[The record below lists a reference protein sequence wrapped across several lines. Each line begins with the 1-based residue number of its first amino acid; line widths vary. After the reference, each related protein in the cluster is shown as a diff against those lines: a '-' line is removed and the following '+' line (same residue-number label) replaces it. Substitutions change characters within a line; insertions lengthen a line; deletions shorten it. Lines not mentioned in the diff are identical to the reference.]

1 MQLRELT
8 KRHMNLFHVLNPTI
22 TLFLALILCQSNVMA
37 QVNELPENYDDLKLQ
52 GLIPQLSLATTPFGM
67 VNGHGVFQGET
78 DRDFC
83 FIEHNPATWTELPS
97 NDDESSSYIPLP
109 FEFEMYGSV
118 YNGLYVNN
126 NGNITFDSPL
136 SMYIPEGLPLN
147 VPMIAPMWCDVDTRY
162 ADDGEV
168 WYFVGP
174 NYFIASYIET
184 QVYVSGSYPW
194 LRNTFQVVISDGTDE
209 ILTGSNNI
217 GFFYGDMN
225 WTTGDASSGTNG
237 FGGEAATVGIN
248 SGNGVDYLQVGL
260 FSLDNENYDGP
271 FGNDDGVH
279 WLDNLC
285 LEFNVGTVVNQA
297 PVAQLAPSNLTICSN
312 ENASILFEFT
322 GPEADQNVFVEVID
336 ENNSGVGIIN
346 NSGSISSTTL
356 NADGISPGTYDFTLL
371 VSDDGDPIASL
382 EHLFT
387 LTVEDCCE
395 PSIELECPL
404 DVELSCGS
412 FSTPD
417 ITGIPNVI
425 TSECWLD
432 EFSQSF
438 SDEILNQDDC
448 QIVVARTWEVIGGEE
463 NLSCVQLISL
473 NQDFTPPVFDNFM
486 SNVELSCE
494 EELVISEPT
503 VTDNCSDVIIEFTE
517 ELLDEGCLG
526 VLRREYRAV
535 DACGNVTL
543 AEQFISFIDDVA
555 PSVQAPDNMTIG
567 CDELANLEVPAP
579 VVTDNCDFNPTIVF
593 SESSAP
599 GFCINAQNITWTW
612 TATDAC
618 GNQSEATTQVQV
630 LDLNAPFFENTPNDT
645 IISCDAEVPPITFPE
660 ALDNC
665 SEVVSVTLDEDTIP
679 GDCPQEFTINRIFR
693 AFDECGNSGMF
704 VQVIEI
710 VDTVAPVFDP
720 FEIEIDIA
728 CDQVDQFSLDASDN
742 CGVVEL
748 NYSDLQFSGGCAGTI
763 YRTYTATDGCGNTT
777 QAEQIIHLVDNEAPQ
792 IINFPVDQDLSCE
805 AFAAYEIPELLVID
819 NCDDEPELSYLGEQ
833 MTGDTCNFTLTH
845 TWLTEDQCG
854 NELEHELVL
863 TVSDFTAPFFLD
875 FPDDIL
881 LECGQTPP
889 PVELPQAQDLCD
901 TDVDVFVTVM
911 DVPGECEDSQDQM
924 RIFRGVDNCGN
935 QVMAVQNIN
944 YINPPQF
951 PDLFEAEGDVLL
963 YPNPSKGEVSV
974 ISKIPFGKKVAVSVF
989 DNLGTV
995 VWKAEK
1001 QFSLT
1006 EQNDLLKLD
1015 LSDLKNGKYSVMLES
1030 EKVVTRLNLIVIK

>member
-1 MQLRELT
+1 MHLHQT
-8 KRHMNLFHVLNPTI
+8 AKRHLNLFHVLKPSI
-22 TLFLALILCQSNVMA
+22 TLFFALILCQSKVIS
-37 QVNELPENYDDLKLQ
+37 QVNELPENYADLKLQ
-52 GLIPQLSLATTPFGM
+52 GLIPQISLAAAPIDL
-67 VNGHGVFQGET
+67 VNSHHVFQGQV

-83 FIEHNPATWTELPS
+83 FIEHDPATWTELPS
-97 NDDESSSYIPLP
+97 NDDESSPYIPLP

-126 NGNITFDSPL
+126 NGNITFDTPL
-136 SMYIPEGLPLN
+136 SSYIPEGLPLN

-194 LRNTFQVVISDGTDE
+194 LRNTFQVVISDGTDD

-225 WTTGDASSGTNG
+225 WTTGDASFGTNG

-248 SGNGVDYLQVGL
+248 SGNGVDYVQVGL
-260 FSLDNENYDGP
+260 FSQDNENYDGP

-297 PVAQLAPSNLTICSN
+297 PVAQLAPSDSTICSN
-312 ENASILFEFT
+312 ESASILFEFT
-322 GPEADQNVFVEVID
+322 GPEVDQNVFVEVID
-336 ENNSGVGIIN
+336 ENNSGVEIIN
-346 NSGSISSTTL
+346 NSGITSSTTL
-356 NADGISPGTYDFTLL
+356 NANGVSPGTYNFTLI
-371 VSDDGDPIASL
+371 VTDDGDPIASTA
-382 EHLFT
+382 HLFT
-387 LTVEDCCE
+387 LTVEECCE
-395 PSIELECPL
+395 PSIELECPM
-404 DVELSCGS
+404 DVELGCGS
-412 FSTPD
+412 LNTPD
-417 ITGIPNVI
+417 VTGIPNVI

-432 EFSQSF
+432 EISQSF
-438 SDEILNQDDC
+438 SDEILSQNDC
-448 QIVVARTWEVIGGEE
+448 QIVLARTWEVISGSE
-463 NLSCVQLISL
+463 NLSCIQLITL
-473 NQDFTPPVFDNFM
+473 NQDFTPPVFDNFI
-486 SNVELSCE
+486 SDLELSCE
-494 EELVISEPT
+494 EELVIPEPT
-503 VTDNCSDVIIEFTE
+503 VTDNCSDVVIEFTE

-526 VLRREYRAV
+526 VIRREYRAV

-555 PSVQAPDNMTIG
+555 PSVLAPANMTIG
-567 CDELANLEVPAP
+567 CDELASLEVPDP
-579 VVTDNCDFNPTIVF
+579 VVTDNCDSNPTIVF

-618 GNQSEATTQVQV
+618 GNQSEATTQIQV

-679 GDCPQEFTINRIFR
+679 GDCLQEFTINRIFR

-704 VQVIEI
+704 VQVIEV
-710 VDTVAPVFDP
+710 VDTLAPVFDP

-728 CDQVDQFSLDASDN
+728 CDQVDQLSLGAIDD
-742 CGVVEL
+742 CGEVEL

-763 YRTYTATDGCGNTT
+763 YRTYTATDGCGNTA
-777 QAEQIIHLVDNEAPQ
+777 QAEQIIHLFDDEAPQ

-805 AFAAYEIPELLVID
+805 AFSAYEIPELQVID
-819 NCDDEPELSYLGEQ
+819 NCDNEPELSYLGEQ
-833 MTGDTCNFTLTH
+833 MIGDTCNFTLTH

-889 PVELPQAQDLCD
+889 PIELPQAQDLCD
-901 TDVDVFVTVM
+901 TDVEVFVTVM
-911 DVPGECEDSQDQM
+911 DVAGECEESSDQM

-935 QVMAVQNIN
+935 QVMAVQNVN
-944 YINPPQF
+944 YFNPPQF
-951 PDLFEAEGDVLL
+951 PDGFEADGAVLV
-963 YPNPSKGEVSV
+963 YPNPSKGKVNI
-974 ISKIPFGKKVAVSVF
+974 ISEIPFGEKVSLSVS

-995 VWKAEK
+995 VWKSEEQTNSK
-1001 QFSLT
+1001 
-1006 EQNDLLKLD
+1006 EQNQLSGLD
-1015 LSDLKNGKYSVMLES
+1015 FSNLKNGKYTILLQSDQGA
-1030 EKVVTRLNLIVIK
+1030 TRLSLMIMK